1 MLKIYKIL
9 INTVCLFAIIILK
22 IRILKKKE
30 DKVLATTP
38 NNRASRGEHYLYF
51 VENYAEELL
60 EGLFTQKFVA
70 EDEYQ
75 ELWNSRKSYL
85 FL

>member
-30 DKVLATTP
+30 DKKRYTEKLSVIKIKRTK
-38 NNRASRGEHYLYF
+38 GKWF
-51 VENYAEELL
+51 I
-60 EGLFTQKFVA
+60 
-70 EDEYQ
+70 
-75 ELWNSRKSYL
+75 
-85 FL
+85 